1 MCSFLIGD
9 LFEFVG
15 TKITLQVAFSHWIL
29 KYVRKVKC
37 SLIVLRW
44 PRLMVSLRPLT
55 KMLFLSPSDDHLGFL
70 GEEGG

>member
-55 KMLFLSPSDDHLGFL
+55 KMMFLSSLDDYLGLL
-70 GEEGG
+70 GEEGD